1 MENHINELKRIYELK
16 RDKKGSDIAGHLP
29 LLYELAS
36 TLKPRVIIHAGI
48 RDGNSGSAFAL
59 ATLENDLT
67 LIDIDPTELR
77 DKELVTVRNQVPN
90 WIFLQGR
97 TDKPEI
103 VEELRKRKG
112 KVDIFFTDT
121 SHNYEDTRFEL
132 FTYKEFLSD
141 TAIILI
147 HDMDPW
153 GRYEDQCRAVQ
164 EFLDD
169 NPEFKYTC
177 QTGNNGMGVLY
188 RDEAHLGGVVCDN
201 DLGIGTHT

>member
-1 MENHINELKRIYELK
+1 MEKYIDELKQIYKEK
-16 RDKKGSDIAGHLP
+16 CKKKGSDIAGHLP
-29 LLYELAS
+29 LLYELS
-36 TLKPRVIIHAGI
+36 TTIKPRVLIHAGI

-59 ATLENDLT
+59 SALENNFT
-67 LIDIDPTELR
+67 LIDIDPNELK
-77 DKELVTVRNQVPN
+77 DSKMVTIRNQVPN
-90 WIFLQGR
+90 WIMLRGR
-97 TDKPEI
+97 TDKPDI
-103 VEELRKRKG
+103 VEELRKYKG

-132 FTYKEFLSD
+132 FTYKEFFSD

-153 GRYEDQCRAVQ
+153 GRYADQCRAVQ

-188 RDEAHLGGVVCDN
+188 RDKSHLCGVVCDN